1 MYILCPFQSYK
12 RLYFFYFFDYEC
24 SNYYNR
30 LLRILQSQQAKCEKV
45 NDDLENAAYLCNVT
59 SNISN
64 VSILKIEDVFNFESQ
79 DVKIIGISPFAY
91 SLMENVQ
98 NADKEY
104 DTLLQSNIYILDHS
118 IINTNNKNTK
128 FNITGI
134 IEDPKPA
141 FEKNDLLLKINV
153 QKLEDIIEADIN
165 CNIAKINDSNYTLS
179 CQGEKDI
186 LYNLQSAISFFD
198 NNDLLVVNFDENT
211 TSEIIFNSSSLF
223 YRSNFKKNSN
233 GISTGV
239 IVAIVLCSI
248 VVLAGLIT
256 SFILLKRGKGKA
268 RQNNIRDSTILKL
281 NDNI

>member
-1 MYILCPFQSYK
+1 
-12 RLYFFYFFDYEC
+12 
-24 SNYYNR
+24 
-30 LLRILQSQQAKCEKV
+30 
-45 NDDLENAAYLCNVT
+45 
-59 SNISN
+59 
-64 VSILKIEDVFNFESQ
+64 
-79 DVKIIGISPFAY
+79 
-91 SLMENVQ
+91 MENVQ
-98 NADKEY
+98 KAEKEY
-104 DTLLQSNIYILDHS
+104 DTLLKSNIYILDHS

-165 CNIAKINDSNYTLS
+165 CNIAKINDSHYTLS

-186 LYNLQSAISFFD
+186 LYNLQSAVSFLD
-198 NNDLLVVNFDENT
+198 NNDLLLVNFDENT
-211 TSEIIFNSSSLF
+211 TSEIIFNFSSLF

-256 SFILLKRGKGKA
+256 SFILLKRGKDKA
-268 RQNNIRDSTILKL
+268 RQNNIKDSTIFKL